1 VALSVSFA
9 VSHGR
14 RRKRA
19 AVGFGA
25 LVFALIPS
33 MIGFGDLGAL
43 LVRQPGVTARA
54 HKYLIASPFGTIHA
68 ATFSMPR
75 PIGTAIPHPPVY
87 ALANFD
93 PSDIA
98 VSIGAQLLGDPTTPL
113 RFPTV
118 NRKDKRD
125 SLISRARQPM
135 PPLPPALPIQP
146 VTNAQAEAP
155 LENDETA
162 GRFDPYTKY
171 EFAAAPDE
179 QPAAPDASVPHGD
192 VAPAK
197 QAAPSPHK
205 PKDAAQ
211 VYFGAAPIA
220 AGQEAEAITPWAPG
234 EAPVIRA
241 PSGDP
246 DIKLAALNPSDSGA
260 NKGGETI
267 ANKGEVTGVDQRPK
281 SPAERLALT
290 GAAFKKAEKCLT
302 SAVYFEA
309 RGEAVRGQ
317 IAVAQVV
324 MNRVFS
330 PFYPNDVCGV
340 VHERNSRGCQFSY
353 NCDGT
358 PNVVTEPTAWA
369 RAKHIAHDML
379 AGKLWMPE
387 VAKATHY
394 HAYWVHPDWVN
405 EMQKISTLGVH
416 TFYRPRTWGDGAD
429 EPTWGD
435 AKATKREAALFEKEW
450 PVSHSREWLRSPDG
464 RAWARENARN

>member
-1 VALSVSFA
+1 ML
-9 VSHGR
+9 
-14 RRKRA
+14 
-19 AVGFGA
+19 
-25 LVFALIPS
+25 ALIPS
-33 MIGFGDLGAL
+33 TISFGDLGAL

-54 HKYLIASPFGTIHA
+54 QKYLIASPFGTIHA

-135 PPLPPALPIQP
+135 PPLPPALPIEP

-155 LENDETA
+155 LKNDETA
-162 GRFDPYTKY
+162 GRFDPYTEY

-179 QPAAPDASVPHGD
+179 QPAAPDAALPHGD
-192 VAPAK
+192 FAPYK

-234 EAPVIRA
+234 EAPVVKA

-246 DIKLAALNPSDSGA
+246 DIKMAALEPYGKLDE
-260 NKGGETI
+260 KGGQSI
-267 ANKGEVTGVDQRPK
+267 ANKGEVTGSRSAPEIAGRAAGAHRRGVREGREVSHQR
-281 SPAERLALT
+281 RLFRST
-290 GAAFKKAEKCLT
+290 RRGGARPD
-302 SAVYFEA
+302 
-309 RGEAVRGQ
+309 RG
-317 IAVAQVV
+317 
-324 MNRVFS
+324 
-330 PFYPNDVCGV
+330 
-340 VHERNSRGCQFSY
+340 
-353 NCDGT
+353 
-358 PNVVTEPTAWA
+358 
-369 RAKHIAHDML
+369 RA
-379 AGKLWMPE
+379 G
-387 VAKATHY
+387 
-394 HAYWVHPDWVN
+394 
-405 EMQKISTLGVH
+405 G
-416 TFYRPRTWGDGAD
+416 D
-429 EPTWGD
+429 EPRVLAVLSQRRLRRGPR
-435 AKATKREAALFEKEW
+435 AQQPRL
-450 PVSHSREWLRSPDG
+450 PVQL
-464 RAWARENARN
+464 